1 MIELTDQQQQALTVQ
16 AETPPRIVNPRTNER
31 FVLVREDIYETARE
45 ILEAD
50 RLTEDERRAII
61 QGVWK
66 RAGWD
71 DPAMDEYAALIPGKS
86 S

>member
-16 AETPPRIVNPRTNER
+16 AETPPRIFNPRTNER

-45 ILEAD
+45 ILETD

-71 DPAMDEYAALIPGKS
+71 DPAMDDYLALIPGKS